1 MARMQ
6 LEAVMPRQ
14 PHYLGQ
20 SWYSHCKKLVSF
32 SCRPLTPLKYE
43 QVCNETLDS
52 LSDYFEEIIE
62 EAAQLKSA
70 DVSYS
75 VSNCGASRYE

>member
-1 MARMQ
+1 
-6 LEAVMPRQ
+6 
-14 PHYLGQ
+14 
-20 SWYSHCKKLVSF
+20 
-32 SCRPLTPLKYE
+32 
-43 QVCNETLDS
+43 VCNETLDS

>member
-1 MARMQ
+1 
-6 LEAVMPRQ
+6 MPRQ
-14 PHYLGQ
+14 PHYLARQ
-20 SWYSHCKKLVSF
+20 SYSLYSHCKDLVSF
-32 SCRPLTPLKYE
+32 SCRPLTPVTYE

-52 LSDYFEEIIE
+52 LSEYFEEIIE

-75 VSNCGASRYE
+75 VSNCGASLYD